1 MTLEIKNNK
10 HGGIMKTRL
19 FLALILTF
27 AFLQA
32 EDQVTIYNENF
43 SLIRSSLTLDLK
55 KGLQSYYMDNI
66 PSTIEANSVIIKP
79 LKTGF
84 EVFSQNYE
92 YDLANS
98 DKILQKYIGKEIV
111 VITKSDDKFRGT
123 LQFNDHQSVGIIEST
138 SKKLN
143 LIRVE
148 EIRNFNL
155 AELPDNFFLKPTLHW
170 RLNTKQAG
178 SYPLDLS
185 YICKGMGWNVTYNT
199 VWNDKENI
207 LEINSWVTITNN
219 TGKTF
224 KDIKL
229 KLVAGDVQKVQ
240 EFRQKRH
247 IKEYGLS
254 LDGLAGSSA
263 PEFEEKAFHD
273 FHLYTLSDKVSINN
287 KQTKQLRLYP
297 TASVRAESKYE
308 YQTYEEKISSMIEFT
323 NSKKSGLG
331 LPLPK
336 GIIKIYKLDETD
348 NNLEFIGEDRINHTA
363 IKEEVKLTTGFAF
376 DIIGETKVVLQRKI
390 SKNIHEK
397 DMSVTLKNRSSDS
410 KKIVIVHHL
419 SGFWSIFN
427 ENETYEKKDANKIE
441 FEVTLKAD
449 STYEVTWTERIEY

>member
-1 MTLEIKNNK
+1 
-10 HGGIMKTRL
+10 MKSVF

-55 KGLQSYYMDNI
+55 DGLQSYFMDNI

-79 LKTGF
+79 LKPGF
-84 EVFSQNYE
+84 EIFSQNYE

-98 DKILQKYIGKEIV
+98 DKILQKYIGKEIE
-111 VITKSDDKFRGT
+111 VITKSDDKFHGT
-123 LQFNDHQSVGIIEST
+123 LQFNDYQSVGIIEST
-138 SKKLN
+138 TKKLN

-178 SYPLDLS
+178 SYPLELS
-185 YICKGMGWNVTYNT
+185 YICKGMGWDVTYNS
-199 VWNDKENI
+199 VWNDKDK
-207 LEINSWVTITNN
+207 LLDINSWVTINN
-219 TGKTF
+219 DTGKAF
-224 KDIKL
+224 QNIKL
-229 KLVAGDVQKVQ
+229 KLVAGDVKKVQ
-240 EFRQKRH
+240 QYRQKRDF
-247 IKEYGLS
+247 IEYGIELS
-254 LDGLAGSSA
+254 EIGGTAA

-273 FHLYTLSDKVSINN
+273 FHIYTLSDKVSINN

-308 YQTYEEKISSMIEFT
+308 YQTYGEKVSSMIEFT

-336 GIIKIYKLDETD
+336 GIIKIYKLDEAD
-348 NNLEFIGEDRINHTA
+348 DNLEFIGEDRLNHTA
-363 IKEEVKLTTGFAF
+363 VEEEVKLTTGFAF
-376 DIIGETKVVLQRKI
+376 DLVGETKVTAQRKI
-390 SKNIHEK
+390 SNNIHEK
-397 DMSVTLKNRSSDS
+397 DISVILKNRSSET
-410 KKIVIVHHL
+410 KKIVIIHHL
-419 SGFWSIFN
+419 RGYWSIFN
-427 ENETYEKKDANKIE
+427 ETETYEKKDANKIE

-449 STYEVTWTERIEY
+449 STHEVTWTERIEY